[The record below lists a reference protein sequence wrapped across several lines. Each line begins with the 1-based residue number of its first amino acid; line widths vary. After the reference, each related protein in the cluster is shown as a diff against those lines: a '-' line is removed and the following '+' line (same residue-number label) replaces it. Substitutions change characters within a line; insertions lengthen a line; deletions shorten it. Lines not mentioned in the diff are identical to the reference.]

1 MSANTPLTASI
12 APLSGPPPEAAVRK
26 KFLVVVD
33 DSPECAS
40 AIYYASR
47 RALHTGGHVSLL
59 YVIEPQGFMHW
70 VSVEKVMQEE
80 AQAQAEAVL
89 YEAAAEVNRV
99 ANLLPEFVV
108 REGKRRDELLAL
120 LKDDPDIR
128 ILVLAA
134 GTGKKGP
141 GPLVSSLAG
150 QLSGSL
156 PIPVTV
162 VPGNLTTAQLDA
174 LA

>member
-1 MSANTPLTASI
+1 MSANTLHAVAKPASPI
-12 APLSGPPPEAAVRK
+12 DEVRRK

-40 AIYYASR
+40 AIHYASR

-59 YVIEPQGFMHW
+59 YVIEPPGFMHW
-70 VSVEKVMQEE
+70 VSVERVMQEE

-89 YEAAAEVNRV
+89 YEAAVEVNRV
-99 ANLLPEFVV
+99 AGVMPEFVI

-120 LKDDPDIR
+120 LKEDPDIR
-128 ILVLAA
+128 ILVLGA
-134 GTGKKGP
+134 GAGKKGP
-141 GPLVSSLAG
+141 GPLVTSLAG

-156 PIPVTV
+156 PIPITV
-162 VPGNLTTAQLDA
+162 VPGNLTTAQLDE

>member
-1 MSANTPLTASI
+1 MSVTPLHA
-12 APLSGPPPEAAVRK
+12 APPGPSNDPVRRK
-26 KFLVVVD
+26 KFLVVID

-40 AIYYASR
+40 AIHYASR

-59 YVIEPQGFMHW
+59 YVIEPPGFMHW
-70 VSVEKVMQEE
+70 ISVQKVMQEE

-89 YEAAAEVNRV
+89 YEAAAQVNRI
-99 ANLLPEFVV
+99 AGLLPEFVI

-134 GTGKKGP
+134 GTGKSGP

-156 PIPVTV
+156 PIPITV
-162 VPGNLTTAQLDA
+162 VPGNLTTAQLDE

>member
-1 MSANTPLTASI
+1 MSVTPLHA
-12 APLSGPPPEAAVRK
+12 APPGQSFDEVRRK

-40 AIYYASR
+40 AIHYASR

-70 VSVEKVMQEE
+70 ISVEKVMQEE
-80 AQAQAEAVL
+80 EQAQAEAVL
-89 YEAAAEVNRV
+89 YEAAGQVNRI
-99 ANLLPEFVV
+99 AGLMPEFVI

-120 LKDDPDIR
+120 LKADPDIR

-141 GPLVSSLAG
+141 GPLVTSLAG
-150 QLSGSL
+150 ELSGSL
-156 PIPVTV
+156 PIPITV
-162 VPGNLTTAQLDA
+162 VPGNLTTAQLDE